1 MAKIIMLQIK
11 NDLGEIVFDYGSID
25 KIVKEVHRL
34 KFRIIHHYNMMIVK
48 I

>member
-25 KIVKEVHRL
+25 KIVKETPKLR
-34 KFRIIHHYNMMIVK
+34 FRII
-48 I
+48 

>member
-25 KIVKEVHRL
+25 KIVKDGYI
-34 KFRIIHHYNMMIVK
+34 RINSLG
-48 I
+48 